1 MALRDLLAL
10 LLREPT
16 PAPGSPLPT
25 HLVAPV
31 VPEATDTIAVVEP
44 EPDPAIPDGVTVAAG
59 WAWRLLAIGALVVGL
74 WWVMTYFSAITV
86 PIATALLLTALLFP
100 SVMQLR
106 GWGWH
111 PAAAAATALLGM
123 IVIVVGVL
131 VGVGA
136 QVTAEA
142 PMLVDQT
149 LASVDQLLAWLS
161 GGPLGIDSTQIDA
174 WWEQA
179 KTWVT
184 ASQAQIAAMAASA
197 GAWFGNFFAGL
208 AIALVAT
215 FFFAYQGRQ
224 IFGTVTGTLVP
235 ARERDRVESAAQK
248 GWASLVAYMRAA
260 VLVAAVDAAG
270 VAVAAAF
277 LGLPMV
283 WALFA
288 LTFFASFI
296 PVVGAVAAGFV
307 AVALALVTHGPVSA
321 LIMLVAVIV
330 VMQAEGNL
338 LQPLLLGRAVNLHPL
353 AVILGL
359 TLGATLSGIVG
370 ALLVIPALA
379 FIAAFVKALRSPSSL
394 PDRPEFGPRPR
405 LRVRRTEQR
414 PIR

>member
-1 MALRDLLAL
+1 MALSDLIRL
-10 LLREPT
+10 LLRD
-16 PAPGSPLPT
+16 PAPRVG
-25 HLVAPV
+25 APV
-31 VPEATDTIAVVEP
+31 PAETVAIVEAEP
-44 EPDPAIPDGVTVAAG
+44 EPAIPDGVTVAAG
-59 WAWRLLAIGALVVGL
+59 WAWRLLLIGALVVGV
-74 WWVMTYFSAITV
+74 WWVLTYFSAITV
-86 PIATALLLTALLFP
+86 PVAASLLLAALLFP
-100 SVMQLR
+100 TVTQLR
-106 GWGWH
+106 AWGWH

-123 IVIVVGVL
+123 LVIVVGVL

-142 PMLVDQT
+142 PMLVEKT
-149 LASVDQLLAWLS
+149 LTGVDQLLAWLS
-161 GGPLGIDSTQIDA
+161 SGPLGIDSTQIDG

-179 KTWVT
+179 KGWVAT
-184 ASQAQIAAMAASA
+184 SQAQIAGMAASA

-224 IFGTVTGTLVP
+224 IFGTMAGVLVP
-235 ARERDRVESAAQK
+235 ARERPHVESAALK

-260 VLVAAVDAAG
+260 MLVAAVDAAG
-270 VAVAAAF
+270 VAVSAAF
-277 LGLPMV
+277 LDLPMV

-307 AVALALVTHGPVSA
+307 AVALALVTHGPISA

-379 FIAAFVKALRSPSSL
+379 FTAAFVKALRAPSSL

-405 LRVRRTEQR
+405 LRMRRTV
-414 PIR
+414 